1 MMLRESFEME
11 EAASR
16 VERAVR
22 AVLAAG
28 YRTADI
34 HQEGTRS
41 VGTRDMGDA
50 VVEMLRKQPA

>member
-11 EAASR
+11 DAASR
-16 VERAVR
+16 VEQAVR

-34 HQEGTRS
+34 HQERFNS
-41 VGTRDMGDA
+41 
-50 VVEMLRKQPA
+50 Q